1 MDSICDRID
10 SKRGNTRDTPPRP
23 CCAQAQRAVG
33 QRRREKGEKDMGI
46 RAQAEQIGFRIVG
59 TLERHMELEPTH
71 SYQCFLDE
79 AQNCY
84 ILRRGILTI
93 VPADGSVY

>member
-10 SKRGNTRDTPPRP
+10 LKRGTSRGKPRP
-23 CCAQAQRAVG
+23 DCAAAQGAAG
-33 QRRREKGEKDMGI
+33 QRRRKKGEKDMGI

-93 VPADGSVY
+93 VAADGSVY